1 MHEPERPPRSRAQL
15 LWRSPVG
22 ALALGK
28 IFSTLAVWTTNIAAA
43 ILVYDLTGSALLV
56 GLVSAAQFLPQ
67 LVLTPFSGALADRSD
82 RLLQVIVGTAVTAM
96 GSVLLVTWGL
106 TIGFTRT
113 ADAGAAIAAAGL
125 VGTGF
130 SIAGPATSSLLPS
143 LVRRN
148 ELADAIALS
157 SLPIIIARAIGPAI
171 GALSF
176 LTFGATATFALASLL
191 HLGFIATLLVLRY
204 RVSLPER
211 AAQTGDRRIR
221 AGLAYLRSSPR
232 TILTLIGVGTIGI
245 GVDPVTTLMPALAAA
260 LTQPSQFVGSLA
272 SSFGVG
278 ATIGFLVL
286 SRVRLEVGID
296 RLGSIGL
303 AMMGGGLAVAAV
315 SGIPRLTLLAVAV
328 SGGGMTFSLN
338 SFTTLVQTQ
347 VPDALRG
354 RVMALWAMAFL
365 GTRPLTSTTT
375 GWITD
380 LTSVR
385 VALATS
391 ATLVLIGAFATRG
404 SRLAAARVA
413 SGAPD
418 PDATPDVQHEE
429 PDDAAD
435 DERRS

>member
-1 MHEPERPPRSRAQL
+1 MPESERPPRSRAQL

-67 LVLTPFSGALADRSD
+67 LLVTPFSGAWADRSD
-82 RLLQVIVGTAVTAM
+82 RLLQVIIGTAVTAM
-96 GSVLLVTWGL
+96 GSVLLVAWGL
-106 TIGFTRT
+106 TVGFTRT

-157 SLPIIIARAIGPAI
+157 SLPIIIARAIGPAV
-171 GALSF
+171 GALLF
-176 LTFGATATFALASLL
+176 LTFGATPTFALASML
-191 HLGFIATLLVLRY
+191 HLGFITTLIILRF

-211 AAQTGDRRIR
+211 AAPTGDRRIR
-221 AGLAYLRSSPR
+221 AGLTYLRASPR
-232 TILTLIGVGTIGI
+232 TMLTLIGVGTIGV
-245 GVDPVTTLMPALAAA
+245 GVDPVTTLMPALAATLA
-260 LTQPSQFVGSLA
+260 EPSQFVGSLA

-278 ATIGFLVL
+278 AGVGFLVL
-286 SRVRLEVGID
+286 SRVRLRVGID
-296 RLGSIGL
+296 RLGAIGL
-303 AMMGGGLAVAAV
+303 AMMGIGLAVAAV
-315 SGIPRLTLLAVAV
+315 SAIPQLTLIAVAL
-328 SGGGMTFSLN
+328 SGSGMTFSLN
-338 SFTTLVQTQ
+338 AFTTLVQAQ

-375 GWITD
+375 GWLTD

-385 VALATS
+385 VALAAT
-391 ATLVLIGAFATRG
+391 ATLVFIGAFVTRG
-404 SRLAAARVA
+404 SRLAAAPLA
-413 SGAPD
+413 PGTFAPD
-418 PDATPDVQHEE
+418 AFGEKPDRL
-429 PDDAAD
+429 
-435 DERRS
+435 DEDQRD